1 MGDIFVLISSICFA
15 LSNAY
20 WKKVIDKVP
29 FYIVIFYRGVITS
42 LLFGIFLFINVK
54 YNLFP
59 ILIQHD
65 SVLTGCNFG
74 TTIILCCF
82 SGLGLYFFVK
92 SMKNGKIS
100 LVVPLSSINVFSILT
115 ALFILHEQWKW
126 IYGLEFI
133 LVIIGSLLLFYSG
146 KNNNNSS
153 SNKNPI
159 FMSLL
164 ASFFWGISYA
174 LFKIPIK
181 QIGILP
187 FSFFLE
193 SSVTLF
199 FLVIIKVRKDL
210 LIINQLQRKQ
220 IKHYFILAIL
230 VVLGT
235 LFVNLGLKN
244 TSIFS
249 FTILSNTGQIAS
261 ILLGYFIYNE
271 RLKRNEIVG
280 VSLLFIS
287 IVISILY

>member
-1 MGDIFVLISSICFA
+1 MGNIFILISSICFA

-42 LLFGIFLFINVK
+42 LLFGFFLYIIAK

-59 ILIQHD
+59 ILLQHD
-65 SVLTGCNFG
+65 SILTGYNFG
-74 TTIILCCF
+74 PTIILCCF

-92 SMKNGKIS
+92 SMENGKVS
-100 LVVPLSSINVFSILT
+100 LVVPLSSINIFSILT

-126 IYGLEFI
+126 IYGLGFI
-133 LVIIGSLLLFYSG
+133 LVIAGSLMLFYSA
-146 KNNNNSS
+146 KNNDAS
-153 SNKNPI
+153 SNNKGPI
-159 FMSLL
+159 IMSLL

-187 FSFFLE
+187 FSFVLE
-193 SSVTLF
+193 SSITLF
-199 FLVIIKVRKDL
+199 FLVIIKSRKQL
-210 LIINQLQRKQ
+210 LAINQLRSKQ
-220 IKHYFILAIL
+220 IKHYFILALL

-235 LFVNLGLKN
+235 LFVNLGLKD
-244 TSIFS
+244 TTIFS

-271 RLKRNEIVG
+271 RLKRNELIG

-287 IVISILY
+287 ITISILY